1 MFYDNLKAICD
12 ERGIKITPLVAECGG
27 AKGSISNWKK
37 GAMPNSEIVMKL
49 SVRLNVPTDRLL
61 FGSETKNA
69 SISNISNSTIGAVGK
84 HSTGTINM
92 QNPNTA
98 PDDELVKEVARILN
112 DLPLKERT
120 KLLTL
125 IYDFEENYK
134 AKKEG

>member
-69 SISNISNSTIGAVGK
+69 SISNISNSTIGAVGN

-92 QNPNTA
+92 QNPNTCLLYTSDA
-98 PDDELVKEVARILN
+98 ADD
-112 DLPLKERT
+112 
-120 KLLTL
+120 
-125 IYDFEENYK
+125 
-134 AKKEG
+134 

>member
-12 ERGIKITPLVAECGG
+12 EKGIKITPLVAECGG

-69 SISNISNSTIGAVGK
+69 SISNISNSTIGAVGYQYP
-84 HSTGTINM
+84 HPFRVSTKYSPYHAG
-92 QNPNTA
+92 QS
-98 PDDELVKEVARILN
+98 
-112 DLPLKERT
+112 
-120 KLLTL
+120 
-125 IYDFEENYK
+125 
-134 AKKEG
+134 

>member
-49 SVRLNVPTDRLL
+49 SVCLNVPTDRLL

-69 SISNISNSTIGAVGK
+69 SISNISNSTIGVVGN